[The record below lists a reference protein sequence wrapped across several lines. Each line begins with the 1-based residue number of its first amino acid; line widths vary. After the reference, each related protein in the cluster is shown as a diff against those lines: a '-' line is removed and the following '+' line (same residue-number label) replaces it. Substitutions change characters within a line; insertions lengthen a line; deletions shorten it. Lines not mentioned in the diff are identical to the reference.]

1 MWEAVCSPTGLC
13 GRPFLVVGVEVTG
26 REEAFGYRG
35 AGEDESYNSEGYG
48 QIVVGGVRVV

>member
-1 MWEAVCSPTGLC
+1 MWEAICSPIGPR
-13 GRPFLVVGVEVTG
+13 GRLFLLVGVEVIG

-35 AGEDESYNSEGYG
+35 GGEDESYNSEGYG